1 MMQTGSPFSVW
12 VSPAQKLKIPLMVRS
27 CGRYFLEEGARATSR
42 KKWIVELLWTIS
54 GSGTFMTNNTSYEV
68 KEGDVF
74 IYRPGD
80 AHDSVAT
87 GRSWAYCWIT
97 WEHPEAV
104 RWVSSFG
111 LEERVHPRGSCPQWL
126 FEEAAEGLREGTAE
140 GQRRASQASHGIL
153 LEAAIPRGQGAGRDS
168 LANRARTHLDTHF
181 QDPELTLEKLAD
193 VLEVHRTTLFRT
205 FLNTFGI
212 SPSEYLYNRR
222 MESALALLHRTN
234 LRIKEVA
241 LRSGFNDAN
250 YFSRAVRK
258 ATGASPREFQSG
270 SAH

>member
-1 MMQTGSPFSVW
+1 MMQPGSPFAIW

-27 CGRYFLEEGARATSR
+27 VGRYFLEPEARASSR

-54 GSGTFMTNNTSYEV
+54 GSGTFMTNNMSYEV

-80 AHDSVAT
+80 AHDSVASS
-87 GRSWAYCWIT
+87 GKWAYCWIT
-97 WEHPEAV
+97 WEHPEALK
-104 RWVSSFG
+104 WVESFG
-111 LEERVHPRGSCPQWL
+111 LNERVHARGNCPQWL
-126 FEEAAEGLREGTAE
+126 FEEAAEGLREGTPE

-153 LEAAIPRGQGAGRDS
+153 LEASVPRGQGGTRGS
-168 LANRARTHLDTHF
+168 LATRARAYLDTHY
-181 QDPELTLEKLAD
+181 QDPALTMETLAD
-193 VLEVHRTTLFRT
+193 ALKVHRTTLFRT
-205 FLNTFGI
+205 FQASFGI

-258 ATGASPREFQSG
+258 ATGASPREFQTG